1 MCTRPIKTEKS
12 YYIKVSFRKF
22 VDLAKMSTQYASLFI
37 VMLLSK
43 VFAIL
48 LVQEVTNLNIKIFRV
63 CHIPNDLR
71 QAPNDVVC

>member
-1 MCTRPIKTEKS
+1 
-12 YYIKVSFRKF
+12 
-22 VDLAKMSTQYASLFI
+22 
-37 VMLLSK
+37 MLLSK